1 MSVKQGLQYVKHCAL
16 GYRKVCVVRISMFSS
31 EACKFNL
38 DKIYEHFPAATEG
51 CMLHT
56 FRCVLKCE
64 SILVGTVPVQPSKLM
79 FLLSHH
85 VATNPFG
92 LGRLF
97 DKSSRQLQTFRHHA
111 Y

>member
-1 MSVKQGLQYVKHCAL
+1 MKHCGL
-16 GYRKVCVVRISMFSS
+16 GYRKGCVVRINMFSS

-38 DKIYEHFPAATEG
+38 EKMYEHFPATTEG
-51 CMLHT
+51 CMLYT

-64 SILVGTVPVQPSKLM
+64 SILGCTVPVQPSKLK

-85 VATNPFG
+85 FTTNPFG